1 MYINCRLDVSITLK
15 GADVMMQILRDNKKK
30 LAFLVIS
37 WSLYGAV
44 HAPESLGMTM
54 EVQHAE

>member
-1 MYINCRLDVSITLK
+1 
-15 GADVMMQILRDNKKK
+15 MMQILRDNKKK

-44 HAPESLGMTM
+44 HAPEYLGMTM
-54 EVQHAE
+54 EVQHVE